1 MTHHFPVSN
10 EVREQVCTRE
20 IRLTAALFLLTL
32 ASSVFLSREIIGI
45 LSEHLR
51 EENIFGA
58 IGQTVFILIISL
70 LIYGNLVYQ
79 CTRLG
84 HLRREMNHS
93 RAGEEELENLFDGKP
108 PSLTILVPSYKENV
122 EVVRR
127 TLLSAALQ
135 DYPDKHLVL
144 LIDDPPNSTS
154 PRDRIGLKAM
164 RDLPGEIQR
173 LLDDARKPFDKAFED
188 YLERRRTGTVDPRRE
203 YEILAR
209 QYRNAAAW
217 FSRIS
222 RNYPST
228 DHGDALLVEKVF
240 RYYAHAHEVKARSLL
255 ENASGESHS
264 EQRILRQYRRL
275 TSPFRVRLSSF
286 ERKKFVNLSREA
298 NKAMNLNS
306 YIGLI
311 GRSFRQVLRSD
322 GLHLEPAAGPA
333 AELTV
338 PDTDFLITL
347 DADSLLTPDYGIRL
361 IHHMNQ
367 PGNVRVAVAQTPYN
381 TIPGAPGVLER
392 IAGATT
398 DIQYL
403 IHQGFTAYG
412 GTYWVGANAL
422 LRKAALDDIAQS
434 GVERGF
440 PVTRYVQDRT
450 VIEDTESSIDLI
462 ARGWTL
468 YNYPERMAFSATPP
482 DFGSLVIQRRRW
494 ANGGLLILPKLL
506 GFLSRGPNRI
516 SKVKEGFFRFH
527 YLFSITAVNFGLLV
541 LFSFPFEENARSIWL
556 PLTAL
561 PYFYL
566 YGRDLA
572 QIGYRWIDL
581 PRVYAL
587 NLLLIPV
594 NIAGVLDSIRQGI
607 SGRKVPFGRTPKVE
621 NRTATPVFFIFAE
634 YALFFLVLL
643 GLAKGV
649 FKGLW
654 IHSAFCLFNLAF
666 LAYAIVRFIGLKE
679 SREDL
684 ALAYHE
690 WEKRNAPGAAP
701 SRISLSSPLA
711 PARVPMDVL
720 MRPVPG
726 RPPVTRPLDRSPG
739 HF

>member
-1 MTHHFPVSN
+1 MTPHFPVSR

-20 IRLTAALFLLTL
+20 IRLTALLFLLTL
-32 ASSVFLSREIIGI
+32 ASSVFLSRESIGI

-51 EENIFGA
+51 EENILGA

-93 RAGEEELENLFDGKP
+93 RADEEELESLFDGKP

-144 LIDDPPNSTS
+144 LIDDPPNSIS

-255 ENASGESHS
+255 ENALGESHS

-275 TSPFRVRLSSF
+275 TSLFRVRLSSF

-311 GRSFRQVLRSD
+311 GRS
-322 GLHLEPAAGPA
+322 
-333 AELTV
+333 
-338 PDTDFLITL
+338 
-347 DADSLLTPDYGIRL
+347 
-361 IHHMNQ
+361 
-367 PGNVRVAVAQTPYN
+367 
-381 TIPGAPGVLER
+381 
-392 IAGATT
+392 
-398 DIQYL
+398 
-403 IHQGFTAYG
+403 
-412 GTYWVGANAL
+412 
-422 LRKAALDDIAQS
+422 
-434 GVERGF
+434 
-440 PVTRYVQDRT
+440 
-450 VIEDTESSIDLI
+450 
-462 ARGWTL
+462 
-468 YNYPERMAFSATPP
+468 
-482 DFGSLVIQRRRW
+482 
-494 ANGGLLILPKLL
+494 
-506 GFLSRGPNRI
+506 
-516 SKVKEGFFRFH
+516 
-527 YLFSITAVNFGLLV
+527 
-541 LFSFPFEENARSIWL
+541 
-556 PLTAL
+556 
-561 PYFYL
+561 
-566 YGRDLA
+566 
-572 QIGYRWIDL
+572 
-581 PRVYAL
+581 
-587 NLLLIPV
+587 
-594 NIAGVLDSIRQGI
+594 
-607 SGRKVPFGRTPKVE
+607 
-621 NRTATPVFFIFAE
+621 
-634 YALFFLVLL
+634 
-643 GLAKGV
+643 
-649 FKGLW
+649 
-654 IHSAFCLFNLAF
+654 
-666 LAYAIVRFIGLKE
+666 
-679 SREDL
+679 
-684 ALAYHE
+684 
-690 WEKRNAPGAAP
+690 
-701 SRISLSSPLA
+701 
-711 PARVPMDVL
+711 
-720 MRPVPG
+720 
-726 RPPVTRPLDRSPG
+726 PVTRPLDRSPS

>member
-1 MTHHFPVSN
+1 MTPHFPVSR

-20 IRLTAALFLLTL
+20 IRLTALLFLLTL
-32 ASSVFLSREIIGI
+32 ASSVFLSRESIGI

-51 EENIFGA
+51 EENILGA

-93 RAGEEELENLFDGKP
+93 RADEEELESLFDGKP

-203 YEILAR
+203 YEILAG

-561 PYFYL
+561 PYFCL

-621 NRTATPVFFIFAE
+621 NRTATQAFFIFAE
-634 YALFFLVLL
+634 YTLFFLVLL

-649 FKGLW
+649 FKGFW

>member
-1 MTHHFPVSN
+1 MTPHFPVSK

-20 IRLTAALFLLTL
+20 IRLTALLFLLTL

-45 LSEHLR
+45 LSGHLR

-93 RAGEEELENLFDGKP
+93 RADEEELESLFDGKP

-144 LIDDPPNSTS
+144 LIDDPPNSIS

-255 ENASGESHS
+255 ENALGESHS

-275 TSPFRVRLSSF
+275 TSLFRVRLSSF

-541 LFSFPFEENARSIWL
+541 LFSFPFEENARSVWL

-581 PRVYAL
+581 PRVYSL

-690 WEKRNAPGAAP
+690 WEKRKAPRAAP
-701 SRISLSSPLA
+701 SRISLSSSLA
-711 PARVPMDVL
+711 PARVPIDVL
-720 MRPVPG
+720 MRPAPG
-726 RPPVTRPLDRSPG
+726 RSPVTRPLDRSPG